1 MTWCWLLCPF
11 GLATRCHDFMER
23 GKECCTFLDDKI
35 TSAGRCPCYRLGSP
49 HLRQSQNQKLVAL
62 FAPFCQAMNHDTK
75 ENNLQN
81 QTSLSLLYSI
91 MHSRTK
97 VMANSMMN
105 DYQWSIHINTYYYIS
120 SHLLRLK
127 LAKAYLVAW
136 FTVGPGNSVHSSPR
150 EAGTPSRDL
159 PTNQGSCFGN
169 SSWAGTTKWFS
180 ENDIIDD
187 ACATDKQVALCVARQ
202 RSPCHWL
209 RPKLSQFALFW
220 TANCMT
226 FQVELVQRF
235 WIDCGVGNGRR
246 GQNVVSML

>member
-1 MTWCWLLCPF
+1 MFDHLFDVVWLCCVWVGHEMPRLH
-11 GLATRCHDFMER
+11 GAWKGER
-23 GKECCTFLDDKI
+23 NVGQR
-35 TSAGRCPCYRLGSP
+35 APGRCPRYRLGSP
-49 HLRQSQNQKLVAL
+49 HLPLCTFLPSDESR
-62 FAPFCQAMNHDTK
+62 NHDIK

-81 QTSLSLLYSI
+81 QTSVSLLLYSI

-105 DYQWSIHINTYYYIS
+105 DYQRSIHINTYYIS

-150 EAGTPSRDL
+150 EARTPSRLYQISRDL
-159 PTNQGSCFGN
+159 PTDQGSCFGN
-169 SSWAGTTKWFS
+169 SNWAGTTRWLS
-180 ENDIIDD
+180 ENDKIDD
-187 ACATDKQVALCVARQ
+187 TCATDKQVALCVARQ

-226 FQVELVQRF
+226 FQLGISTTFLDWLWR
-235 WIDCGVGNGRR
+235 W
-246 GQNVVSML
+246 